1 MARRLI
7 ENLTAL
13 LARSTLPNLFDNHPP
28 FQIDGNFGGT
38 AAIAEML
45 IQSEAGELQFLPA
58 LPKAWDHGEVTGLR
72 ARGGLEVDVKWND
85 GLPGTATLRPTVDGV
100 HVLRPPTGS
109 RIREVRDGGQSIRLH
124 PGAGSSAS
132 LRVKAGHVYSIQ
144 FERGGG

>member
-1 MARRLI
+1 MDHCVIRRDFRRRHFRPNQEEVEAGARQQLV
-7 ENLTAL
+7 
-13 LARSTLPNLFDNHPP
+13 D
-28 FQIDGNFGGT
+28 
-38 AAIAEML
+38 
-45 IQSEAGELQFLPA
+45 GELQFLPA

-109 RIREVRDGGQSIRLH
+109 RIRQVRDGRQLIPLQ

-132 LRVKAGHVYSIQ
+132 LPVKAGHVYSIQ
-144 FERGGG
+144 FERTGG

>member
-1 MARRLI
+1 
-7 ENLTAL
+7 
-13 LARSTLPNLFDNHPP
+13 
-28 FQIDGNFGGT
+28 
-38 AAIAEML
+38 ML

-58 LPKAWDHGEVTGLR
+58 LPTAWDHGEVTGLR

-109 RIREVRDGGQSIRLH
+109 RIREVRDGRQLITLQQA
-124 PGAGSSAS
+124 AGSSAS
-132 LRVKAGHVYSIQ
+132 LTVKAGHVYTIQ

>member
-1 MARRLI
+1 
-7 ENLTAL
+7 
-13 LARSTLPNLFDNHPP
+13 
-28 FQIDGNFGGT
+28 
-38 AAIAEML
+38 ML

-72 ARGGLEVDVKWND
+72 ARGGLEVDLKWND
-85 GLPGTATLRPTVDGV
+85 GFPASAILRPTVDGV

-109 RIREVRDGGQSIRLH
+109 RIRQVRDGRQLIPLQ

-144 FERGGG
+144 FERTGG